1 MSYAIYCRLN
11 LHVGASSREVVA
23 ATHGL
28 LRRGSPDES
37 AQPAA
42 SPAEPGMQLDRRTG
56 IDHRT
61 DWGSATRAS
70 TRHREQAAH
79 PETRTRTCGN
89 SRHPP
94 DTGPQHAQHPA
105 ARGSAA
111 MPQRPGTPRTDAEH
125 ANAPAALRPV
135 PEVHPRREVADSLGR
150 CRRCPPHAGSSAS
163 LQPSARVRVVDP
175 RPVGLRRSSPT
186 VRTGGRSPPRG
197 VETLAA
203 HRSTG
208 RSPHMRVA
216 CPESAGTRPHPVR
229 HVHQEPGRR
238 HRSQP
243 GSASRRSWPASTS
256 RTWTAGWCVS
266 CAAGATSSASSSAA
280 MTERGNGRW
289 TSSRPTC
296 NFPMGFYDDEWEQVV
311 QAHGV
316 TSLDE
321 YLGVSRVGRGS
332 RLNRAARARA

>member
-1 MSYAIYCRLN
+1 MRARSQRRAPP
-11 LHVGASSREVVA
+11 SRGCTSIVA
-23 ATHGL
+23 
-28 LRRGSPDES
+28 RGSTTEQTGAPPHGHQPDTEKRLPIPS
-37 AQPAA
+37 RDADPNMREFTAPA
-42 SPAEPGMQLDRRTG
+42 
-56 IDHRT
+56 
-61 DWGSATRAS
+61 
-70 TRHREQAAH
+70 
-79 PETRTRTCGN
+79 
-89 SRHPP
+89 

-125 ANAPAALRPV
+125 ANAPAAPRPV

-175 RPVGLRRSSPT
+175 RPAGLRRSSPT
-186 VRTGGRSPPRG
+186 VRTGGRSPPCG

-216 CPESAGTRPHPVR
+216 CPESAGTRPHPVH

-296 NFPMGFYDDEWEQVV
+296 NFPM
-311 QAHGV
+311 ASTT
-316 TSLDE
+316 TS
-321 YLGVSRVGRGS
+321 GS
-332 RLNRAARARA
+332 RSCRPTA